1 MTPATFVSTHSRVPR
16 TPITDEHLLGAA
28 RAVFLEAGAGAT
40 TAAVAARAGVSEAL
54 IFKRFRTK
62 ARLFERAM
70 AGGRP
75 RWVGELERTDLP
87 FPDQLERI
95 ATGMIESMRADMPS
109 SMLLWS
115 RNPGKPRFTTTASA
129 PVVGMKIL
137 SAWFEAQMDAGRMR
151 RSDPE
156 MFARVYSGA
165 IVAFSM
171 SEMTGL
177 AALMPLATTTFVRG
191 LVDALWQGARPEP
204 PSP

>member
-1 MTPATFVSTHSRVPR
+1 MPRVAVP
-16 TPITDEHLLGAA
+16 DDLLLAAA

-40 TAAVAARAGVSEAL
+40 TAAIARRAGVSEAL
-54 IFKRFRTK
+54 VFKRFHTK
-62 ARLFERAM
+62 AELFERAM
-70 AGGRP
+70 AGRRP
-75 RWVGELERTDLP
+75 EWVGELDRVDLP

-95 ATGMIESMRADMPS
+95 AIGMIESMRADMPT

-115 RNPGKPRFTTTASA
+115 RNPSTPRFTSSASA
-129 PVVGMKIL
+129 PVMGMKIL
-137 SAWFEAQMDAGRMR
+137 SAWFEAQMNSGRMR

-191 LVDALWQGARPEP
+191 LVDALWQGARPDRP
-204 PSP
+204 AP